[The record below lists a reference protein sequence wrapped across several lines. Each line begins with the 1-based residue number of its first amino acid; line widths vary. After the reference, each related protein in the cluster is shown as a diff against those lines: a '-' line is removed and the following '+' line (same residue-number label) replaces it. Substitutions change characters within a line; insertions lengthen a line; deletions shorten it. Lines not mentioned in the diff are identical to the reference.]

1 MSKPKPLENLHE
13 LTVKTVA
20 MDEYVSGKFAFT
32 LHDEEGI
39 EVFESGF
46 VYSSHDDAT
55 QAGDDAIMTAIL
67 WQDDNYLERII
78 EPGQ

>member
-1 MSKPKPLENLHE
+1 MSKPKYLDYPHE

-20 MDEYVSGKFAFT
+20 KDEYVSNKFGFT

-46 VYSSHDDAT
+46 VYSSQDDAT
-55 QAGDDAIMTAIL
+55 QAADDAIMTTIL
-67 WQDDNYLERII
+67 WKDDNYLA
-78 EPGQ
+78 PGQ